1 MQFPKAKRFTDKPP
15 DSIPPPGAYDVPVH
29 SPQPTYKRAAMTDR
43 ASRFPDPLS
52 DHNKPDTFGL
62 YADDPLATDK
72 ENARPRVRTTS
83 SSLNPADRERHKAQL
98 EDLRARMTA
107 AHDKETAKLRA
118 KLDKL
123 DEARQEHRKE
133 REELYKEADRLKSE
147 NRHLTSK
154 LSRSTAL
161 QEKYEA
167 TLPSLQAKLSTLTTQ
182 HAASSAKKDADL
194 SQLRITLSRAEAD
207 TDEAR
212 AQARAWE
219 DRARL
224 EQRARD
230 DQALAAGELAARL
243 RDDARIAR
251 ADDLYAERRRCAA
264 LERRI
269 ADRDAILASVAAHAH
284 ALEEQLALATA
295 ERLEAEWREWRLRD
309 AWREDRAL
317 LVGPGRDEKEW
328 RQRARADGR
337 EMDGL
342 RDDVALGERERADE
356 REWDAVR
363 AEWERRRDK
372 AAREDKKRLERD
384 LEVVEGELDLAVN
397 DEIPRLEALLAASEA
412 SLSTARSDLSN
423 ATAQLA
429 QLEAD
434 LVDLETRRQDDAER
448 FEGELEEQR
457 RLVADARREAERERV
472 EKRRV
477 VGILAQTRA
486 SEGALKDEV
495 DSLVQQVAQLDPLV
509 AITADLEHK
518 VDHLERLCA
527 LSEAEAR
534 DLVAHNSEL
543 AGHANSGQKI
553 RHVAM
558 IREELADTRRKHA
571 ATQSQLSTATTRIK
585 ALELE
590 LDLYRPVGVTATPS
604 SVGTMSAAPGGRT
617 RVARPMMADVLDAS
631 AAAPVVRA
639 APRPRASA
647 PAAASDATPTP
658 APVAAAASAPPPRLV
673 VVPARDSLA
682 APPFTTTSS
691 SSSTPTVQFAR
702 STSALPAHPHEPA
715 SAWSVAPDEP
725 LLPAGLARSAGP
737 GPASKAGAAVPVRSA
752 MAGGRTRRKSTSVK
766 MQGTMSVSELF

>member
-15 DSIPPPGAYDVPVH
+15 DSIPPPGAYNVPVH
-29 SPQPTYKRAAMTDR
+29 SPQQNYKRAAMTDR
-43 ASRFPDPLS
+43 ASRFADPL

-62 YADDPLATDK
+62 YVGDPLATDK
-72 ENARPRVRTTS
+72 ENAKPRIRTTS
-83 SSLNPADRERHKAQL
+83 TTANPAERERHKAQL
-98 EDLRARMTA
+98 EELRARMTA

-133 REELYKEADRLKSE
+133 REELYKEADKLKTD

-154 LSRSTAL
+154 LSRATAL

-194 SQLRITLSRAEAD
+194 SQLRIALSRAEAD

-219 DRARL
+219 DRARA

-230 DQALAAGELAARL
+230 DAALAAGELAARL
-243 RDDARIAR
+243 RDEARVAR
-251 ADDLYAERRRCAA
+251 ADDLYAERCRTAA
-264 LERRI
+264 LERRL
-269 ADRDAILASVAAHAH
+269 ADRDAVLASVVAHAQ
-284 ALEEQLALATA
+284 ALEEQLALADA
-295 ERLEAEWREWRLRD
+295 ERLEAEWREWRVRD

-342 RDDVALGERERADE
+342 RDDVALAERERADE

-363 AEWERRRDK
+363 REWERRRDK
-372 AAREDKKRLERD
+372 AAREDKKRFERD
-384 LEVVEGELDLAVN
+384 FEVVEGELDLAVN
-397 DEIPRLEALLAASEA
+397 DEIPRLEALLAASES
-412 SLSTARSDLSN
+412 SLSTARSDLSH

-429 QLEAD
+429 QLESD

-457 RLVADARREAERERV
+457 RLVAEARREAERERV

-495 DSLVQQVAQLDPLV
+495 DSLAQQVAQLDPLV
-509 AITADLEHK
+509 TITADLEHK

-590 LDLYRPVGVTATPS
+590 LDLYRPVGATATPS
-604 SVGTMSAAPGGRT
+604 SVGTVSAAPGGRT

-639 APRPRASA
+639 APRPRATA
-647 PAAASDATPTP
+647 PTATPTP
-658 APVAAAASAPPPRLV
+658 AASAAAASAAPPPRLV
-673 VVPARDSLA
+673 VVPAHDSLA
-682 APPFTTTSS
+682 APPFAPS

-702 STSALPAHPHEPA
+702 STSALPPHAHEPT

-737 GPASKAGAAVPVRSA
+737 APASKAGGGAPVRSA